1 MKTFTLAFVALAT
14 LLMAGCTPPAGNTN
28 TANLGNANANANAK
42 PVAAAPTKEALL
54 DLDKKANEAWMK
66 GDSAHFEGM
75 LSDKFVRYM
84 NGVRTGKADEI
95 KMIASTKCDV
105 KSWSLDDPQ
114 MTRISD
120 DVYVTTYKST
130 FDGTCVMDG
139 KTEKIPSPMRAASV
153 WLRNGDKWQ
162 GVYHNETMIIDPKSP
177 PPAPPA
183 STQKDD
189 KSASNSNASNSN
201 AAAPATST
209 GSANTDALVKLHE
222 AGWEAFKA
230 KDAKFFND
238 NLATNF
244 GFVDPMGNF
253 FATKADAIKQWTETL
268 KCEGITNVKVNNGVA
283 TSITPTVEILT
294 VKGNA
299 DGTCGGQKNGDL
311 YQTAVY
317 VKEGDAWKLAYLYET
332 PPV

>member
-14 LLMAGCTPPAGNTN
+14 FLMAGCTPPAGNTN

-177 PPAPPA
+177 PPPPPA